1 MEKTSPEGWDVNKGF
16 WYAAAA
22 YFTWGLFP
30 IYWKW
35 LKDVPALQLLGHR
48 IVWSFLFL
56 AVLTLV
62 LRQGAAF
69 RTAAAKPRILLV
81 YSVAAVFLAVNWLTY
96 VWAVNAG
103 YIVETSLGYF
113 INPLLSMLLGMV
125 FLRERIRPFQWIP
138 VALAAAGVLY
148 LTFAY
153 GYFPWIGLTLA
164 LSFGI
169 YGFIKKVAPLNSLH
183 GVTLETTILFLPA
196 LVFLLYSESAGGGAF
211 LHSGAVPDLLMAGA
225 GVVTAVP
232 LLLFAAAAQRITLF
246 LVGVLQ
252 YIAPTMHFLIG
263 VFVYHEPLTVERLVG
278 FGLIWLALIL
288 FAVEGYVTHR
298 AQAVVTE

>member
-1 MEKTSPEGWDVNKGF
+1 VNKGF
-16 WYAAAA
+16 WYAVGA

-35 LKDVPALQLLGHR
+35 LAHIPALQLLGHR
-48 IVWSFLFL
+48 IIWSFLFL
-56 AVLTLV
+56 ALLVLV

-69 RTAAAKPRILLV
+69 RAAVSKPRILLV
-81 YSVAAVFLAVNWLTY
+81 YSIAAVFLAINWLTY

-113 INPLLSMLLGMV
+113 INPLLSMLLGV
-125 FLRERIRPFQWIP
+125 VILHERLRPPQWIP
-138 VALAAAGVLY
+138 VVLAAAGVLY

-183 GVTLETTILFLPA
+183 GVTLETMVLFLPA
-196 LVFLLYSESAGGGAF
+196 LAFLLYSESMGRGAF
-211 LHSGAVPDLLMAGA
+211 LHSGTVENFLMVGA
-225 GVVTAVP
+225 GIITAVP
-232 LLLFAAAAQRITLF
+232 LLMFAAAAQRISLF

-252 YIAPTMHFLIG
+252 YIAPTMYFLIG
-263 VFVYHEPLTVERLVG
+263 VLVYHEPLTVERLIG
-278 FGLIWLALIL
+278 FGIIWLALIL
-288 FAVEGYVTHR
+288 FAAEGFVAHR
-298 AQAVVTE
+298 AQPVVTE